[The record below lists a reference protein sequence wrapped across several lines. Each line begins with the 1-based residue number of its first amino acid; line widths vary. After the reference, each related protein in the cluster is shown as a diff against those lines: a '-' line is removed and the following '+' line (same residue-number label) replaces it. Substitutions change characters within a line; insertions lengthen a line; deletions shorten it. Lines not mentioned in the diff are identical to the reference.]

1 MANLYGTIQVMEDQ
15 IREEY
20 QRFRNDVTFLQDS
33 ARIGELEKNV
43 AKLHNIVKE
52 ALSAEK
58 FHGWSTGQKAFL
70 ETTLHDAKLYII
82 DHLKNLIQ
90 EFKSLKADLTFH
102 AYFSLNNGKRSL
114 KHFRIPY
121 QSFLRTTSVEQW
133 FDQGI
138 KIILERM
145 HDFNE
150 MESGWALEEIVDIKT
165 NIVKTNPIRGSS
177 FIPTPEFIRKKNAVV
192 NIRCKR
198 NDCFACS
205 VVAALKPCIKRGS
218 RQNERSSYPTWRHM
232 LINFGDIAFPVSLED
247 IPEFERLNPKICVYV
262 YQCDEE
268 KEQVYLVYES
278 ENKKKKSPDLQKVVR
293 LLLLEKDG
301 KMHYCTI
308 RDMSRLIYRQVGDHH
323 GKKYLCD
330 TCQQCFQSQ
339 EKLDRHSDNCAAI
352 NKEPVLLPSEDE
364 KFLKFTEYH
373 KKEPL
378 PCILYLDLE
387 CFLQECGEKDHIS
400 SDSDEDYDMNEQ
412 ICTTDFMADECDEE
426 HEHDEWYDLE
436 EFRLE
441 KKTHLER
448 AAYRRHLPYSLGYY
462 YLHRYDESKCYYK
475 RHRGRYCIRNFAR
488 DLERLAQDIEHEI
501 DNPVPIKM
509 TEQDKKDYES
519 TNICHFCE
527 REIVDPSDKV
537 ADHNHR
543 GEGAYRGVADR
554 LCNLRCVDP
563 PTVVIAIHNSA
574 MYDTHLLIRDICNV
588 IPGKVENIFQDE
600 TGRKF
605 ATSMGSMEHQDPQ
618 KLQTLSSDP
627 KERPAILLFIDLQGF
642 KNQEEFIVKEAMIVD
657 VNSTNCHQWLFT
669 PPYSIKNLS
678 QKDEISAK
686 WCTEH
691 HHGLFWD
698 QGIVPYSEAGEK
710 FEESL
715 SATCN
720 PRDGR
725 PIFIFVT
732 GNEKERWLKQLAPTF
747 FSTHPDIEVI
757 DIYDEL
763 PGSEYNYNSLN
774 YQFEPC
780 VFHDNMRYRCA
791 LRTES
796 KMSVDYTYAPMAIE
810 EIPLNRWLPVTK
822 FKPFGDDK
830 ITMILEDKVQIILP
844 KNVTY
849 WARYNREEFLK
860 LQDEARNSMLFI
872 VAEKNVAHDFRVH
885 FKRVSDSLLF
895 AWERSEEEDS
905 DDETDSS

>member
-1 MANLYGTIQVMEDQ
+1 
-15 IREEY
+15 
-20 QRFRNDVTFLQDS
+20 
-33 ARIGELEKNV
+33 
-43 AKLHNIVKE
+43 
-52 ALSAEK
+52 
-58 FHGWSTGQKAFL
+58 
-70 ETTLHDAKLYII
+70 
-82 DHLKNLIQ
+82 
-90 EFKSLKADLTFH
+90 
-102 AYFSLNNGKRSL
+102 
-114 KHFRIPY
+114 
-121 QSFLRTTSVEQW
+121 
-133 FDQGI
+133 
-138 KIILERM
+138 
-145 HDFNE
+145 
-150 MESGWALEEIVDIKT
+150 
-165 NIVKTNPIRGSS
+165 
-177 FIPTPEFIRKKNAVV
+177 
-192 NIRCKR
+192 
-198 NDCFACS
+198 
-205 VVAALKPCIKRGS
+205 
-218 RQNERSSYPTWRHM
+218 
-232 LINFGDIAFPVSLED
+232 
-247 IPEFERLNPKICVYV
+247 
-262 YQCDEE
+262 
-268 KEQVYLVYES
+268 
-278 ENKKKKSPDLQKVVR
+278 
-293 LLLLEKDG
+293 
-301 KMHYCTI
+301 
-308 RDMSRLIYRQVGDHH
+308 MSRLIYRQVGNHH
-323 GKKYLCD
+323 GKKYSCD

-339 EKLDRHSDNCAAI
+339 EKLDRHSDDCAA
-352 NKEPVLLPSEDE
+352 NNEEPVLLPSEDE

-387 CFLQECGEKDHIS
+387 CFLQECGDKDHIS

-412 ICTTDFMADECDEE
+412 TCTTDFMADECDEE
-426 HEHDEWYDLE
+426 SEHDEWYDLE
-436 EFRLE
+436 EFRLK

-488 DLERLAQDIEHEI
+488 DLERLAQDIEH
-501 DNPVPIKM
+501 
-509 TEQDKKDYES
+509 
-519 TNICHFCE
+519 
-527 REIVDPSDKV
+527 
-537 ADHNHR
+537 
-543 GEGAYRGVADR
+543 
-554 LCNLRCVDP
+554 
-563 PTVVIAIHNSA
+563 
-574 MYDTHLLIRDICNV
+574 
-588 IPGKVENIFQDE
+588 VENIFQDE

-678 QKDEISAK
+678 QKDVISAK

-698 QGIVPYSEAGEK
+698 QGIVPYSEAGDK

-715 SATCN
+715 SDACN
-720 PRDGR
+720 PKDGR

-774 YQFEPC
+774 YQFDPC

-796 KMSVDYTYAPMAIE
+796 RMSVDYAYAPMAIE

-895 AWERSEEEDS
+895 AWKRSEEEDS